1 MGVEGVPP
9 GSETFGATQLPEHHA
24 DAVVL
29 VGEPVAAAIVVEVQ
43 LRADPAKR
51 RSWPV
56 YVTGLWARH
65 GCPVYLLVVCL
76 SEPTARFCERPIL
89 LGHPGFEL
97 RPVVVG
103 PERVVA
109 VEDPA
114 QAAVR
119 PELAVL
125 SALAHG
131 GHAGRRTATASASQA
146 RDAGDSAR
154 AARCAVAAAEGLFTL
169 PDQTR
174 YAYLDLLLSALGT
187 AARRALEEW
196 MSQQYEYQSKL
207 FRDLMKKGRKEG
219 LEKGLAEGREQGRE
233 QGREEGRRALAAG
246 IVGVLR
252 ARGLAVPEGLA
263 GRLDACHELA
273 ELERVLERA
282 AVVARAEELLE

>member
-1 MGVEGVPP
+1 MPSVLHSMLVELFHTRPALAAELLTESAGVGVAGGAWASRGCRL

-43 LRADPAKR
+43 LRADPLKQ

-76 SEPTARFCERPIL
+76 SEPTARFCEQPIL

-131 GHAGRRTATASASQA
+131 GRAGRRMATGSA
-146 RDAGDSAR
+146 RDPGDSAR
-154 AARCAVAAAEGLFTL
+154 AARCAVAAAEGLLTL
-169 PDQTR
+169 PDQRR
-174 YAYLDLLLSALGT
+174 YAYLDLLLSALGA

-207 FRDLMKKGRKEG
+207 FRDLMK
-219 LEKGLAEGREQGRE
+219 
-233 QGREEGRRALAAG
+233 
-246 IVGVLR
+246 
-252 ARGLAVPEGLA
+252 
-263 GRLDACHELA
+263 
-273 ELERVLERA
+273 
-282 AVVARAEELLE
+282 